1 MICPFRKIT
10 LSPVSKMDWRES
22 QTGSLENDWESLSVG
37 RSRVDDLCQPVTV
50 GIDSISRI
58 DIRKAK
64 LI

>member
-1 MICPFRKIT
+1 
-10 LSPVSKMDWRES
+10 MDWRES

-37 RSRVDDLCQPVTV
+37 RSRVDDLCQPVMV